1 MVLICFD
8 SSPYVSHSYPDEIS
22 PYVERLNPHAPLG
35 WHWNA
40 RKPGGFNP
48 HLFGSL
54 TFTNNWC
61 RYIIYIQCNIYIY
74 IYIYIYIIL
83 YIILYLSIHI
93 YCICVCVAT
102 FFRCPTRTQ
111 AWGPEAGDLPIHDP
125 CGRRGSRLGISQTIG
140 DPTFQ
145 NYHLVMTSM
154 FFWMFYSGFYLKQP

>member
-40 RKPGGFNP
+40 RKPWGFNP

-74 IYIYIYIIL
+74 MHIYLYYII
-83 YIILYLSIHI
+83 YHIVSIYTYILYM
-93 YCICVCVAT
+93 CVCCNLFQMSNQNPSV
-102 FFRCPTRTQ
+102 R
-111 AWGPEAGDLPIHDP
+111 AWGRRSAHPRSMWTSWKSPGHFSDHWGPHISKLP
-125 CGRRGSRLGISQTIG
+125 
-140 DPTFQ
+140 
-145 NYHLVMTSM
+145 
-154 FFWMFYSGFYLKQP
+154 SGYD